1 MKIGVYPEFCIIIC
15 ELCKIQFIF
24 EQMYLLCLITT
35 PKKCI
40 VPLKVNQLSTIL
52 SNPLSKKV
60 KMAKICEKN
69 VITLPKS
76 SKKYSKNSKDL
87 KPSACYVMC

>member
-1 MKIGVYPEFCIIIC
+1 
-15 ELCKIQFIF
+15 
-24 EQMYLLCLITT
+24 MYLLCLITT
-35 PKKCI
+35 PKKCF

-60 KMAKICEKN
+60 KMAKKMCEKN

-76 SKKYSKNSKDL
+76 KKIFQNSKYL
-87 KPSACYVMC
+87 KPHKQMALP